1 MKDRPINDV
10 FYVPEYGELKVV
22 AEDAANECY
31 GCVFNSPKVCMN
43 DADKRHTGACAVE
56 YRSDKQGVIFVKE
69 KGEKD
74 A

>member
-22 AEDAANECY
+22 AEGAVNECY
-31 GCVFNSPKVCMN
+31 GCVFNNPKMCSN
-43 DADKRHTGACAVE
+43 EPDKRHTGACAIE
-56 YRSDKQGVIFVKE
+56 YRSDGQGVIFVKE
-69 KGEKD
+69 EGGNN